1 MAGIDITVFTT
12 HSICSASTSKAN
24 NIGLS
29 IKDIQKAAV
38 WKGTLAAHFKST
50 ISCQ

>member
-12 HSICSASTSKAN
+12 HFICSASTSKAN

-29 IKDIQKAAV
+29 IKDIQKKQLV
-38 WKGTLAAHFKST
+38 GKVL
-50 ISCQ
+50 

>member
-24 NIGLS
+24 SIGLS
-29 IKDIQKAAV
+29 IKDIQKKQLV
-38 WKGTLAAHFKST
+38 GKVL
-50 ISCQ
+50 